1 MSGSGSWIVPIPVP
15 VFRFSFAEGN
25 VINFLTISSIAPDH
39 SPKAKAPPVHQAIGL
54 AVLSVGTLGNYNKFF
69 LHMVE
74 INYIHCN
81 YCWVVHMVG
90 AVPNMSLVVE

>member
-1 MSGSGSWIVPIPVP
+1 MSGSGSWIVPNPVP

-25 VINFLTISSIAPDH
+25 VINFLKISSILPDH
-39 SPKAKAPPVHQAIGL
+39 SPKAPLVHQAIGL
-54 AVLSVGTLGNYNKFF
+54 AVLSVGALGNYNKFF

-90 AVPNMSLVVE
+90 AGLI

>member
-1 MSGSGSWIVPIPVP
+1 MSGSGSWIVPNPVP

-39 SPKAKAPPVHQAIGL
+39 SPKAKAPPFHQAIGL

-69 LHMVE
+69 HY
-74 INYIHCN
+74 NYIHCN
-81 YCWVVHMVG
+81 YCWVAHMVG
-90 AVPNMSLVVE
+90 AVPNMSLVVK

>member
-69 LHMVE
+69 SCITVKKQTSE
-74 INYIHCN
+74 VQVSKSASCN
-81 YCWVVHMVG
+81 GH
-90 AVPNMSLVVE
+90 P